1 MPRIIHTTLDLIAEF
16 MVQSGNELPT
26 PTAVGSVDLMFP
38 HKHLAKRG
46 IHQLY

>member
-26 PTAVGSVDLMFP
+26 RTAFGSVGLMFP
-38 HKHLAKRG
+38 HKHLVERG
-46 IHQLY
+46 IHQLC

>member
-26 PTAVGSVDLMFP
+26 PTAVGSVDPMLP
-38 HKHLAKRG
+38 YKRLVKRG
-46 IHQLY
+46 IHQLC